1 MEGIDFME
9 GIESSLVPGRGR
21 GSMSPLSI
29 LLLTSSALSEASCA
43 RAAIF
48 CPTYLSALRIAWF
61 ILRSACRARRS

>member
-1 MEGIDFME
+1 MEGIDSMEGINSIE

-21 GSMSPLSI
+21 GSTSPLSI

-48 CPTYLSALRIAWF
+48 
-61 ILRSACRARRS
+61 